1 MAGIDEAGAAERAS
15 AVLRHAFG
23 PPPAPQPTQSDR
35 PGISLRQL
43 SRAGFGDQL
52 LQYGIARLIA
62 QRHML
67 ALEAPDWVGRDLF
80 GLDDPLPGEPA
91 RAAIA
96 DSEAASLAAL
106 SAPKIAEVS
115 RKVAIDGDLAATFHG
130 STGRWAARRDEFRAL
145 YEFRGPAQAWLDLC
159 WNRLANQGY
168 LIVAVDP
175 SGMGDSGS
183 VPSGS
188 VPIEWIETWL
198 DSVWPELP
206 GAALYVAGRD
216 PDVLDA
222 LSRFDPVTSDDIA
235 DPLPGTEDLVDF
247 AMLTHAD
254 LLGIGFSRASFVAS
268 LLNPEIK
275 VSMRADAAS
284 SALVPFDPW
293 NAMVKGS

>member
-1 MAGIDEAGAAERAS
+1 MAGIDEAGASERAS
-15 AVLRHAFG
+15 AVLRDAFG
-23 PPPAPQPTQSDR
+23 LPPSPQPTQAER

-62 QRHML
+62 QRHKL
-67 ALEAPDWVGRDLF
+67 ELEAPDWIGRDLF
-80 GLDDPLPGEPA
+80 GFDDPLPGDPA
-91 RAAIA
+91 RASIA
-96 DSEAASLAAL
+96 DGEAASLAAL

-130 STGRWAARRDEFRAL
+130 STARWAAQRHDFRAL
-145 YEFRGPAQAWLDLC
+145 YEFRGPAQAYLDLA

-175 SGMGDSGS
+175 SAAADDGN
-183 VPSGS
+183 VP
-188 VPIEWIETWL
+188 VEWIEAWL
-198 DSVWPELP
+198 DSVWPDLP

-216 PDVLDA
+216 PELLDA

-235 DPLPGTEDLVDF
+235 DPLPGTEELVDF

-254 LLGIGFSRASFVAS
+254 LLGIGTSRASFIAS

-275 VSMRADAAS
+275 VSMRADASAA
-284 SALVPFDPW
+284 ALVPFDPW
-293 NAMVKGS
+293 NAPVAG

>member
-1 MAGIDEAGAAERAS
+1 MAWIDEVGAGERAI
-15 AVLRHAFG
+15 AALRDAFG

-43 SRAGFGDQL
+43 AQAGFGDQL

-62 QRHML
+62 ERHKL

-80 GLDDPLPGEPA
+80 GFDDPLPGDPA
-91 RAAIA
+91 RRIVPDGEVAA
-96 DSEAASLAAL
+96 LAAL

-115 RKVAIDGDLAATFHG
+115 RKVAIDGDLDARFHG
-130 STGRWAARRDEFRAL
+130 PTSRWAARRDEFRAFFAL
-145 YEFRGPAQAWLDLC
+145 RGPAQAYLDLA

-175 SGMGDSGS
+175 SGAGDG
-183 VPSGS
+183 GH
-188 VPIEWIETWL
+188 VPIEWVETWL
-198 DSVWPELP
+198 DSIWPDLP

-216 PDVLDA
+216 PDALDA

-254 LLGIGFSRASFVAS
+254 LLGIGFSRSSFVAS

-275 VSMRADAAS
+275 VSVRADASS
-284 SALVPFDPW
+284 SALVAFDPW
-293 NAMVKGS
+293 NAAVVG

>member
-1 MAGIDEAGAAERAS
+1 MAEIDKAGAGQRAM
-15 AVLRHAFG
+15 AALRDAFG
-23 PPPAPQPTQSDR
+23 APPAPRPMEADR
-35 PGISLRQL
+35 PGLSLREL
-43 SRAGFGDQL
+43 SQAEFGDQL

-62 QRHML
+62 ERHKL

-80 GLDDPLPGEPA
+80 GFDDPLPGAPA
-91 RAAIA
+91 RAALPDGEAIA
-96 DSEAASLAAL
+96 LAAL

-115 RKVAIDGDLAATFHG
+115 RKVAIDGDLAARFHG
-130 STGRWAARRDEFRAL
+130 STARWAARRNDFRAL
-145 YEFRGPAQAWLDLC
+145 FAFRGPAQAWLDLA

-175 SGMGDSGS
+175 SGDGDS
-183 VPSGS
+183 VRSGG
-188 VPIEWIETWL
+188 VPIAWTEAWL
-198 DSVWPELP
+198 DSIWPDLP

-216 PDVLDA
+216 PDALEA

-235 DPLPGTEDLVDF
+235 DPLPGTEGLVDF

-254 LLGIGFSRASFVAS
+254 LLGIGFSRSSFVAA

-284 SALVPFDPW
+284 NALVEFDPW
-293 NAMVKGS
+293 DAAVVG